1 MTAVVWHAGHIVK
14 WGDPLIPPLSHGYLV
29 GDGVYETLS
38 VRHREP
44 FAVTRHLARLRD
56 ALERTGL
63 GTLHEDAVREG
74 IAAVLEEGEGRIT
87 RLRVTV
93 TSGIG
98 VLGLQRTAGPLT
110 VTIAGAE
117 GTRLPTCSAIRVLWR
132 RNEYSP
138 LVGVKTTSSGENAM
152 MYAYATSRGA
162 DEAILGNSQGDVCE
176 AISANV
182 FVEADGEILTPPL
195 ASGCLPGVARA
206 LALEWGVADGIP
218 IRLAREG
225 ELPYLPTLDRV
236 ASRGAAMAITSSTRG
251 VQQVTI
257 LDGVDVTPGP
267 LLGRLKVLW
276 EQRADADP
284 DPAPLAN

>member
-1 MTAVVWHAGHIVK
+1 MTAVVWHAGSIVK

-29 GDGVYETLS
+29 GDGVYETIS

-44 FAVTRHLARLRD
+44 FAVTRHLLRLHD

-63 GTLHEDAVREG
+63 GRLDEDAVRAG
-74 IAAVLEEGEGRIT
+74 IAAVLAEGEGRIA

-93 TSGIG
+93 TSGLG

-110 VTIAGAE
+110 VTVAGSE
-117 GTRLPTCSAIRVLWR
+117 GARLPTCSAIRVPWR

-138 LVGVKTTSSGENAM
+138 LVGVKTTSSGENAL

-182 FVEADGEILTPPL
+182 FVELGGEILTPAL
-195 ASGCLPGVARA
+195 ASGCLPGVARG
-206 LALEWGVADGIP
+206 LAIEWGTAAGLPV
-218 IRLAREG
+218 RLAREG
-225 ELPYLPTLDRV
+225 ELPYLPTVDRV
-236 ASRGAAMAITSSTRG
+236 AARAAAMAITSSTRG

-257 LDGVDVTPGP
+257 FDGVDVAPGA
-267 LLGRLKVLW
+267 LLGKLKVLW
-276 EQRADADP
+276 EERADADP
-284 DPAPLAN
+284 DPAPAPV